1 MWAFFNHNFHG
12 NIYQIYCEEDHVR
25 DAHDLFLFNY
35 GPNKNYASVHIELP
49 DTMKVDEVD
58 ILTRR
63 IQRNVYYKT
72 GVILTGIGVYAHN
85 ISSDQAVIIRESV
98 EDLIMKYDWALQMH
112 GFPHLKNL

>member
-1 MWAFFNHNFHG
+1 MAIFL
-12 NIYQIYCEEDHVR
+12 NILEEDHVR

-63 IQRNVYYKT
+63 IQSK
-72 GVILTGIGVYAHN
+72 
-85 ISSDQAVIIRESV
+85 E
-98 EDLIMKYDWALQMH
+98 
-112 GFPHLKNL
+112 

>member
-12 NIYQIYCEEDHVR
+12 NIYQIYCEEGHVR

-35 GPNKNYASVHIELP
+35 GSNKNYASVHIELP

-72 GVILTGIGVYAHN
+72 GVILTGIGVYAHK

-98 EDLIMKYDWALQMH
+98 EDPIMKYDWAPQMH
-112 GFPHLKNL
+112 GFLHLKNL

>member
-12 NIYQIYCEEDHVR
+12 NIYQIYCEEDRVR

-63 IQRNVYYKT
+63 IQSK
-72 GVILTGIGVYAHN
+72 
-85 ISSDQAVIIRESV
+85 E
-98 EDLIMKYDWALQMH
+98 
-112 GFPHLKNL
+112 